1 MESSFGLRPS
11 LEAESR
17 WRFAPK
23 FLLLFERNIIIN
35 LSNHQMIKLFDH

>member
-1 MESSFGLRPS
+1 MESSFGLRAL
-11 LEAESR
+11 LEVSR
-17 WRFAPK
+17 SRLLRAK